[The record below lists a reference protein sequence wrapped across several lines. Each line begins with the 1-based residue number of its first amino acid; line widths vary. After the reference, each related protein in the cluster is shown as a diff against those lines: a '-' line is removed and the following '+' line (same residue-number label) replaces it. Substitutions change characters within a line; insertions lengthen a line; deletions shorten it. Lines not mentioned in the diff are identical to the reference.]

1 MRESLSLTLIASVTL
16 LGMFM
21 LFEAPLMQA
30 VTVEDQVVI
39 NQTVTAGIS
48 ITSPSDITMTA
59 LSMNQDTA
67 TGAATWNVKTNN
79 QTGYTLSVNASTTN
93 AAALCDD
100 DPNPDECFT
109 DYIEVSAGVPE
120 TWTVSNAYEFG
131 FSAYGTHVNTSL
143 YGTDTDCINGADVPS
158 AALKYQGYEGLNLI
172 EIASSTAETAMAG
185 INTTLCVAVEQ
196 DAVYAPSGF
205 YQATTTATAVTN

>member
-1 MRESLSLTLIASVTL
+1 MTKTMRESLSLTLIASVTL

-79 QTGYTLSVNASTTN
+79 QTGYTLSVNASSTP
-93 AAALCDD
+93 ALRDND
-100 DPNPDECFT
+100 TSENFA
-109 DYIEVSAGVPE
+109 DYTEASAGVPE
-120 TWTVSNAYEFG
+120 TWTVSSAYEFG

-143 YGTDTDCINGADVPS
+143 YGTDADCINGADVPS
-158 AALKYQGYEGLNLI
+158 ATLKYQGYESTTLI

-185 INTTLCVAVEQ
+185 IDTTLCVAVEQ
-196 DAVYAPSGF
+196 DTVYAPSGF